1 MSWYSPREAE
11 GYGYAVLLKI
21 QMDETYVYHIEIEN
35 PMQSEQRRSLAAT
48 HHRLRGDE
56 ERYTATNPTVVEKR
70 VLMVTDR
77 FVRLITA
84 KIIIAGEITLK
95 VTRKESAMI
104 SSMTSNGRVLTFRS
118 EAAGHAISVLA
129 TRAVGAAR
137 LLHMLQEMIKGDQ
150 RDARRQ
156 AIQWDMEDL
165 VATATNMS
173 GGDSKSGASSDNNSI
188 SRNVMSGRGGT
199 HGGTHGDTHGGMHGG
214 TQGGRKGGEMKVS
227 FQQMQGETKE
237 TKETKDRDHRRGRS
251 ATAPLVLQLSS
262 TSSNLP
268 LSPVRKSVVLRA
280 KELVRRRRIC
290 PLDAVI
296 VDARTNVVRSN
307 RGRKSSHTLYRVTLR
322 GVMEGSDETTYRV
335 MWDVERRY
343 SDFVRLRDIL
353 MTTLQSKDDQQS
365 LSDLPSKRMR
375 SLVRSVVTERQS
387 GLQIFLKDCLKHSFV
402 SKNELLIGFLSTD
415 NQRVRVSEITG
426 ETGGVEMIRG
436 VE

>member
-1 MSWYSPREAE
+1 
-11 GYGYAVLLKI
+11 
-21 QMDETYVYHIEIEN
+21 MDETYVYHIEIEN
-35 PMQSEQRRSLAAT
+35 PMQSEQHRSSAAT

-56 ERYTATNPTVVEKR
+56 ERYAATNPTVVEKR

-84 KIIIAGEITLK
+84 KIIASEITLK
-95 VTRKESAMI
+95 VTRKESAMM

-118 EAAGHAISVLA
+118 EAVGHTISVLA
-129 TRAVGAAR
+129 TRAVDAAR
-137 LLHMLQEMIKGDQ
+137 LLHMLQEMVKGDQ

-165 VATATNMS
+165 VTTATNMN
-173 GGDSKSGASSDNNSI
+173 GGDSKSEASS
-188 SRNVMSGRGGT
+188 GTQGGT
-199 HGGTHGDTHGGMHGG
+199 HGGTQGD
-214 TQGGRKGGEMKVS
+214 RKCGEMKVS
-227 FQQMQGETKE
+227 FQQTQEETKE
-237 TKETKDRDHRRGRS
+237 MKRTKDRDHRRGRS
-251 ATAPLVLQLSS
+251 ATAPLVLQSAS
-262 TSSNLP
+262 TPSNLSLP
-268 LSPVRKSVVLRA
+268 LVRKSAVLRA

-296 VDARTNVVRSN
+296 VDARTNVVRSK

-322 GVMEGSDETTYRV
+322 GVIEGSDETTYRV

-415 NQRVRVSEITG
+415 NQRVRVSEMTG